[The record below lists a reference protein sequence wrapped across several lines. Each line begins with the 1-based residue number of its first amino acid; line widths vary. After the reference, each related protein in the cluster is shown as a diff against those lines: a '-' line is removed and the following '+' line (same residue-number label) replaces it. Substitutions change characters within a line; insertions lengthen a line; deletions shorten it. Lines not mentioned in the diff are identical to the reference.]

1 MPAQL
6 KPVSI
11 SDSAAGSGSEQC
23 LVRHLDLFSGI
34 GGFALAAKMA
44 SGIETVG
51 FCEIDPWARR
61 VLNKNFPNVPIHE
74 DVKTLNPKNYGRID
88 LITGGYPC
96 QPFSHAGKR
105 RGTEDARHLWPEV
118 RRIIATAR
126 PRWVLCENVD
136 GHITMGL
143 DEVLADLDSIG
154 YTGRATVIPACA
166 VNALHRRSRVW
177 ILAHPNGSRFQQ
189 SDEAVAGRSPEQ
201 SHGLCVQPGQV
212 PSDPS
217 RRELEIRPEKPIP
230 GIAHLQGELRRSGET
245 VCISTHPHEPGVL
258 RATDGIPNR
267 VDRIK
272 GLGNAIVP
280 QVAAEILRCMMH
292 VDSLLPNAGAHTPT
306 P

>member
-1 MPAQL
+1 MTAQIDIANTQDPAA
-6 KPVSI
+6 V
-11 SDSAAGSGSEQC
+11 SGSDHR

-34 GGFALAAKMA
+34 GGFALAARMVG
-44 SGIETVG
+44 GIETVG
-51 FCEIDPWARR
+51 FCEIDKWGQKILA
-61 VLNKNFPNVPIHE
+61 KNFPNVPIHG

-96 QPFSHAGKR
+96 QPFSHAGER

-118 RRIIATAR
+118 RRIIAAAR

-143 DEVLADLDSIG
+143 DEVLSDLDSIG
-154 YTGRATVIPACA
+154 YIGRATVIPACA

-177 ILAHPNGSRFQQ
+177 ILAHPNGSRLQQ
-189 SDEAVAGRSPEQ
+189 GDEAVAGRSPEQ

-217 RRELEIRPEKPIP
+217 RRELEISPKKPIP
-230 GIAHLQGELRRSGET
+230 RIAHLQGELRRSGET

-258 RATDGIPNR
+258 RATDGLPNR

-280 QVAAEILRCMMH
+280 QVAAEILRVMMEA
-292 VDSLLPNAGAHTPT
+292 DSLLPNA
-306 P
+306 